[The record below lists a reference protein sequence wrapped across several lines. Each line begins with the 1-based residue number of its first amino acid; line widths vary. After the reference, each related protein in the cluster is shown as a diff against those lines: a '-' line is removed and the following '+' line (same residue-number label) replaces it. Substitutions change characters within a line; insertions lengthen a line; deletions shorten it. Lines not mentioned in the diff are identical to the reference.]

1 MALRYGANGFAEDSV
16 PKVSSAFRYPRS
28 VVLIKVGVS
37 VRSSIVISFSGST
50 EGQIVKRRYKPKRL
64 GNVSWIVGSGAGIS
78 TGMGEGDREMGEGDD
93 VGDGAGDDSGVIAW
107 LYIVIAAICADGRRS
122 LDFPKRAGTRR
133 VRHVRVAR
141 RKAKGLSECKSTS
154 SGGSTDSNAWIGG
167 IDFLK
172 IKVSTR

>member
-1 MALRYGANGFAEDSV
+1 MALRYGANRFAEDSM

-28 VVLIKVGVS
+28 VVLIKVGAL

-50 EGQIVKRRYKPKRL
+50 EGQIVKRRYKPKIL

-122 LDFPKRAGTRR
+122 LDFPKRAGTQR
-133 VRHVRVAR
+133 VRVAR